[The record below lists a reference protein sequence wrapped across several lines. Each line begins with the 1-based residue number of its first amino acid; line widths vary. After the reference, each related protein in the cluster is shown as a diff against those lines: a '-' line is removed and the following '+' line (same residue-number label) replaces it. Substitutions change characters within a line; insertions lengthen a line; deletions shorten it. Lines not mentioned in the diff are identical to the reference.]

1 MPTSKAMPQH
11 EALVEQDDARAG
23 VLVRLAVLFSQRGVR
38 RAVSVAGRA
47 VALGDGPSTALA
59 SRSRERYAQ
68 LPDWLPTQVFGPSAQ
83 HAGGGNTRVTTRGVE
98 TSADVY
104 SRREVEDLGHVDA
117 PCCRRRPVV
126 EWCRCWCERGRRGW
140 GTARTAGDA
149 GDDGKEARA
158 VGVLCIVPVELW
170 LKAHSRARSVLCFCV
185 PCVQNCTRCTH

>member
-1 MPTSKAMPQH
+1 MP
-11 EALVEQDDARAG
+11 RAG
-23 VLVRLAVLFSQRGVR
+23 SAVKGY
-38 RAVSVAGRA
+38 VAAG
-47 VALGDGPSTALA
+47 GTC
-59 SRSRERYAQ
+59 Y
-68 LPDWLPTQVFGPSAQ
+68 PTQVFGPSAQ

-158 VGVLCIVPVELW
+158 VGGVVYCTSRVMVKSSFQSSLCTLLLCSMCTELYS
-170 LKAHSRARSVLCFCV
+170 LYTLTKPLELPSAR
-185 PCVQNCTRCTH
+185 QA